1 MIFVVPV
8 DNRTPFSVMINVQLN
23 DDGQEALTVMFSAS
37 FELSETTSKLEPTAN
52 PWLMTLGDFQ
62 PPPPA
67 RYDSDTYASKPQALT
82 SRRQWQGAYVGAYED
97 SEQRRARWRR

>member
-23 DDGQEALTVMFSAS
+23 DDGQEALTIMFSAS

-52 PWLMTLGDFQ
+52 PWLMTLGD
-62 PPPPA
+62 
-67 RYDSDTYASKPQALT
+67 
-82 SRRQWQGAYVGAYED
+82 WVGPLPVQ
-97 SEQRRARWRR
+97 S